1 MIVIS
6 NKEELKLFKAAQE
19 QLEIRLHN
27 SKGTNTDSLI
37 DEVFSKLDL
46 EGICPEFVAA
56 RKKDIQELNA
66 IHSDAILK
74 KDVARIAEVN
84 EKIRTD
90 KCLEGWKMGNE
101 LGKNIE
107 IEILRKKFIAIKKG
121 RAE

>member
-6 NKEELKLFKAAQE
+6 DKEKLKLFKAAQE

-27 SKGTNTDSLI
+27 SKGTNIDSLI

-56 RKKDIQELNA
+56 RKKDVQELNA
-66 IHSDAILK
+66 IYSDAILK
-74 KDVARIAEVN
+74 KDVVRIAEAN
-84 EKIRTD
+84 AKIRTD
-90 KCLEGWKMGNE
+90 KCLEGWKMDNE